1 MCEFLVKGKKCTRD
15 GRHEYKGKT
24 YCLRHYRML
33 SNKTETVKPTVK
45 KAPPA
50 VKKPP
55 MKLKKQP
62 EPESEPESEEED
74 QDEQPDY
81 EVADYDEEEE
91 KEVAKQNAIRKSV
104 QAPPPQNRKQLITE
118 DKAKKVIL
126 KYLAKK
132 ETKKKQK
139 KYEKKALKK
148 GVNVVEQVKPAQT
161 LSPKGQA
168 EKGNPP
174 SMAQPATQQD
184 PTDTDHTINEGSQLY
199 SNLMN
204 RIRNTEFGPPT
215 PSQPQQN
222 SWSIW

>member
-33 SNKTETVKPTVK
+33 SNKTETVKPVVK

-50 VKKPP
+50 VKKAP

-62 EPESEPESEEED
+62 EPESEPESEEEEED
-74 QDEQPDY
+74 QDEQPVELRSTCPYGDKDY

-91 KEVAKQNAIRKSV
+91 KEVAKQNAIRR
-104 QAPPPQNRKQLITE
+104 QAPPSQNRKQLITE

-148 GVNVVEQVKPAQT
+148 GVNVEQVKPQQ
-161 LSPKGQA
+161 PQQQA
-168 EKGNPP
+168 
-174 SMAQPATQQD
+174 D

-204 RIRNTEFGPPT
+204 RIRNTEFGPP
-215 PSQPQQN
+215 PQSSQPQQN